1 MTNAIIS
8 AEMSS
13 KGHHTIYLFY
23 FFNIISFYIL
33 LGISDYWSVLRLYFS
48 RNRPHYLIAS
58 VICYKKSAI
67 TLPIHF
73 AISVQW

>member
-13 KGHHTIYLFY
+13 KDIIQFIF

-33 LGISDYWSVLRLYFS
+33 LGISDYWSVLRLYFL

>member
-13 KGHHTIYLFY
+13 KDIIQFIF

-33 LGISDYWSVLRLYFS
+33 LGDYWSVLRLYFLS
-48 RNRPHYLIAS
+48 ERPHYLIAS

>member
-13 KGHHTIYLFY
+13 KDIIQFIY

-33 LGISDYWSVLRLYFS
+33 LGISDYWSVLRLYFF
-48 RNRPHYLIAS
+48 
-58 VICYKKSAI
+58 KK
-67 TLPIHF
+67 
-73 AISVQW
+73 

>member
-13 KGHHTIYLFY
+13 KDIIQFIY

-33 LGISDYWSVLRLYFS
+33 LGISDYWSVHVLRLYFL